1 MYDKITTIIRS
12 RSAIKKS
19 KIEFHP
25 ECLKPFTKSAFTL
38 NSTFIFT
45 IALRLSLSVSLP
57 VSLSLFLSLSLS
69 ISLCLCL
76 SLSLSVS
83 LSLQGGSVP
92 ILTFLRICFYKLLS
106 ILLFLVKGYS

>member
-12 RSAIKKS
+12 RSAIKES

-57 VSLSLFLSLSLS
+57 VSLCLSFSLFLYLS
-69 ISLCLCL
+69 L

-83 LSLQGGSVP
+83 LCLSLQGGSVP

>member
-1 MYDKITTIIRS
+1 MYDKITTNIRS

-76 SLSLSVS
+76 SLSLS
-83 LSLQGGSVP
+83 LQGGSVP